1 MRGSRFVIAFL
12 LLTEIICIVK
22 SQLCQSCDQQV
33 TGRNFNYGAALDIIQ
48 NEGYL
53 DEADVDDIRIRRH
66 YHKHLKKRRKKRD
79 LEFITAFKNS
89 YPIFGTQFFTEFGFN
104 RKMNTRSELDTELAA
119 FTSTQRSQFCEYITN
134 NGVNINLA
142 NFVCHDPAAGE
153 YPRTFPNLNG

>member
-1 MRGSRFVIAFL
+1 MRGSRFVKAFL

-66 YHKHLKKRRKKRD
+66 YHKHLKKRRKKETWNLLR
-79 LEFITAFKNS
+79 LSKICILS
-89 YPIFGTQFFTEFGFN
+89 
-104 RKMNTRSELDTELAA
+104 LAPN
-119 FTSTQRSQFCEYITN
+119 FLQ
-134 NGVNINLA
+134 NL
-142 NFVCHDPAAGE
+142 GSIE
-153 YPRTFPNLNG
+153 K